1 MALMS
6 LAPVF
11 FVCIICS
18 SILIRRDIHSGFLL
32 LEMLSCT
39 LLNQILKRFF
49 KESRPINTGVRTT
62 YGMPSDHSQF
72 ISCFCV
78 YITLWLFDI
87 HMSSPFQRV
96 VAIIVLWIVWAFVV
110 MSRLYLGEHTL
121 AQVVVGVCVG
131 LGYGGV
137 WYWLD
142 RTFFRRYYQAIAEL
156 PLFRWLEFKDL
167 TNVPNSLEKEREMA
181 RQYYVKEEKAD

>member
-1 MALMS
+1 
-6 LAPVF
+6 
-11 FVCIICS
+11 
-18 SILIRRDIHSGFLL
+18 
-32 LEMLSCT
+32 
-39 LLNQILKRFF
+39 
-49 KESRPINTGVRTT
+49 
-62 YGMPSDHSQF
+62 MPSDHSQF

-78 YITLWLFDI
+78 YITLWLFELVLHDTIRRSI

-110 MSRLYLGEHTL
+110 MSRYLLSAGFECRLYLGEHTL

-156 PLFRWLEFKDL
+156 PLFRWLEFKVVTRDC
-167 TNVPNSLEKEREMA
+167 VHC
-181 RQYYVKEEKAD
+181 

>member
-1 MALMS
+1 
-6 LAPVF
+6 
-11 FVCIICS
+11 
-18 SILIRRDIHSGFLL
+18 
-32 LEMLSCT
+32 
-39 LLNQILKRFF
+39 
-49 KESRPINTGVRTT
+49 
-62 YGMPSDHSQF
+62 MPSDHSQF

-78 YITLWLFDI
+78 YITLWLFESVLRIPIRSSI

-110 MSRLYLGEHTL
+110 ISRYSLSVGFESRLYLGEHTL

-142 RTFFRRYYQAIAEL
+142 RTCFRRYYQAIAEL
-156 PLFRWLEFKDL
+156 PLFRWLEFKVVTRDC
-167 TNVPNSLEKEREMA
+167 VHC
-181 RQYYVKEEKAD
+181 

>member
-1 MALMS
+1 
-6 LAPVF
+6 
-11 FVCIICS
+11 
-18 SILIRRDIHSGFLL
+18 
-32 LEMLSCT
+32 
-39 LLNQILKRFF
+39 
-49 KESRPINTGVRTT
+49 
-62 YGMPSDHSQF
+62 MPSDHSQF

-78 YITLWLFDI
+78 YITLWLFESLLHDTIRSSI
-87 HMSSPFQRV
+87 HMSSPLQRV

-110 MSRLYLGEHTL
+110 MSRYSLSAGFESRLYLGEHTL

-156 PLFRWLEFKDL
+156 PLFRWLEFKVMTRDC
-167 TNVPNSLEKEREMA
+167 VHC
-181 RQYYVKEEKAD
+181 

>member
-1 MALMS
+1 
-6 LAPVF
+6 
-11 FVCIICS
+11 
-18 SILIRRDIHSGFLL
+18 
-32 LEMLSCT
+32 
-39 LLNQILKRFF
+39 
-49 KESRPINTGVRTT
+49 
-62 YGMPSDHSQF
+62 MPSDHSQF

-78 YITLWLFDI
+78 YITLWLFELVLHDTIRSSI

-110 MSRLYLGEHTL
+110 MSRYLLSAGFECRLYLGEHTL
-121 AQVVVGVCVG
+121 TQVVVGVCVG

-156 PLFRWLEFKDL
+156 PLFRWLEFKVMTRDC
-167 TNVPNSLEKEREMA
+167 VHC
-181 RQYYVKEEKAD
+181 